1 MISQALTIVA
11 SWRAG
16 RHPPACFKRM
26 RARVLSASC
35 KHPAGARA
43 RRLPRRV
50 RTGCAVRACARMP
63 TCPAAVAPQRH
74 SGQMTAQAAS
84 VSAMPPSVPSRVLR
98 VPRIRCRP
106 NRRPTA
112 LAAESAT
119 PSDTMPAKA
128 SARSCTHSPA
138 GVVAA
143 LVSHTGAAMPGRAAA
158 DIATAADI
166 NTGSRAW
173 RMRQGRE
180 SAATDATRAPPC
192 LAAQQRTVEQN
203 LACVAH
209 AAGPGGG
216 RKGRHTGAAMPG
228 RAAADRGPEARAR
241 GAARQGMVTAATG
254 ALPAGKLVWTSQA
267 SARAHRRPAGR

>member
-84 VSAMPPSVPSRVLR
+84 VSAMPPSVPSMVLR

-158 DIATAADI
+158 DSGAKPRVRGACGRARGWAQRTPHGRRHARPRSSGPWPR
-166 NTGSRAW
+166 GSRA
-173 RMRQGRE
+173 RRGAAGHGDGRNRRAASRQAGLDLPGVC
-180 SAATDATRAPPC
+180 SRAPTPRRS
-192 LAAQQRTVEQN
+192 LTV
-203 LACVAH
+203 
-209 AAGPGGG
+209 
-216 RKGRHTGAAMPG
+216 
-228 RAAADRGPEARAR
+228 ARAR
-241 GAARQGMVTAATG
+241 LGSRHVPTHFVHG
-254 ALPAGKLVWTSQA
+254 LLI
-267 SARAHRRPAGR
+267 